1 VLPPGMAEGTVQMV
15 GSGLKP
21 RRTGFWK
28 VGIFHWV
35 NPPLEVG
42 DVLFLQ
48 YDNVDVL
55 LFILGLL

>member
-1 VLPPGMAEGTVQMV
+1 VQMV